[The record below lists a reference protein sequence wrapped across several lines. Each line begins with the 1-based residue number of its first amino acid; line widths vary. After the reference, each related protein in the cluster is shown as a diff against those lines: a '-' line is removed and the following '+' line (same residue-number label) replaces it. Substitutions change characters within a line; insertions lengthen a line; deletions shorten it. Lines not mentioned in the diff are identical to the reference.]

1 MCICGC
7 LSLMSQW
14 PTFMCS
20 SFTKFTDRRFGQ
32 RLYCLGT
39 TVRSEKLVKKL
50 LCNDCKSLFAKH
62 VPGLIYFGPWG
73 LAFKVLK
80 EWNSTSSYI
89 GSCKVEVK
97 RVYWIGYQGGSM
109 VTQLWISSQL
119 SHNGFP
125 MDGALVG
132 AGSYKPNRWIYGVIF
147 LSLNGQ
153 QPQVTDE
160 CRTL

>member
-1 MCICGC
+1 MDKEFMLMYDNHVNPHSSPDCQSLLGSHLYFHYVYLW
-7 LSLMSQW
+7 LS
-14 PTFMCS
+14 TFDVPVAY
-20 SFTKFTDRRFGQ
+20 FYEQVVTKFRDRRFGQ

-39 TVRSEKLVKKL
+39 TVQSEKLVKKL

-97 RVYWIGYQGGSM
+97 WVYWIGYQGGSM
-109 VTQLWISSQL
+109 VTQL
-119 SHNGFP
+119 
-125 MDGALVG
+125 
-132 AGSYKPNRWIYGVIF
+132 
-147 LSLNGQ
+147 
-153 QPQVTDE
+153 
-160 CRTL
+160 